1 MSALCL
7 ENVSHNFGAL
17 SAVNNVNLSI
27 DAGEFVCLLG
37 PSGCGK
43 TTILRLAAGLER
55 LQSGKITMDE
65 AIVANDK
72 ADLPPEKRSVGLVF
86 QDYALFPHL
95 DVSKNIEFGLK
106 HLSAPERKERV
117 RETLAQVGMADYL
130 HSYPHTL
137 SGGQQQRVAL
147 ARAIAPRPKLVL
159 LDEPF
164 SGLDVRLR
172 NQVREETLRVL
183 KENNIATL
191 MVTHDPEEAMF
202 MGDRVAIMNKG
213 QIVQFAPPNELY
225 TNPANAFVAHFFG
238 EVNEF
243 KGVCND
249 GHVVTPFG
257 ALEVPNMSHGTV
269 VDVLVRHEGI
279 VIGEKVNGTG
289 VEASVLKSRML
300 GKSNLVDF
308 KISNSLS
315 NDLYVKARLDNHA
328 VPLAGNDCV
337 LELDKRLTFV
347 FSSQQSK
354 QNTADD

>member
-7 ENVSHNFGAL
+7 ENVSHNFGIL
-17 SAVNNVNLSI
+17 PAVNNVNLSI
-27 DAGEFVCLLG
+27 NAGEFVCLLG

-43 TTILRLAAGLER
+43 TTILRLAAGLET
-55 LQSGKITMDE
+55 LQSGKITMGE
-65 AIVANDK
+65 TIVADDK

-95 DVSKNIEFGLK
+95 DVSSNIEFGLK
-106 HLSAPERKERV
+106 HLSGRERKERV
-117 RETLAQVGMADYL
+117 LETLTQVGMADYL
-130 HSYPHTL
+130 HAYPHTL

-191 MVTHDPEEAMF
+191 MVTHDPEEAMY

-213 QIVQFAPPNELY
+213 HIIQFAPPNELY
-225 TNPANAFVAHFFG
+225 SNPANAFVAHFFG

-243 KGVCND
+243 KGICHD
-249 GHVVTPFG
+249 GHVATPFG
-257 ALEVPNMSHGTV
+257 EIEVPDLRHGTA

-279 VIGEKVNGTG
+279 VLGKKVNGTG
-289 VEASVLKSRML
+289 VEASVLKSRLL
-300 GKSNLVDF
+300 GKTNLVDF
-308 KISNSLS
+308 KIPNGLAD
-315 NDLYVKARLDNHA
+315 DLYVKARLDNHTIP
-328 VPLAGNDCV
+328 VTGNDCV

-347 FSSQQSK
+347 FSAK
-354 QNTADD
+354 TPD

>member
-7 ENVSHNFGAL
+7 ENVSHNFGTLA
-17 SAVNNVNLSI
+17 AVNNVNLAI

-43 TTILRLAAGLER
+43 TTILRLAAGLEP
-55 LQSGKITMDE
+55 LQAGKITMGE
-65 AIVANDK
+65 TVVANDK

-95 DVSKNIEFGLK
+95 DVAKNIEFGLK
-106 HLSAPERKERV
+106 HLSAQDRKERV

-249 GHVVTPFG
+249 GHVATPFG
-257 ALEVPNMSHGTV
+257 TLEVPNLRHGTA

-279 VIGEKVNGTG
+279 VVGEKVNGTG

-308 KISNSLS
+308 KISNGLAE
-315 NDLYVKARLDNHA
+315 DLYVKARLDGHTIP
-328 VPLAGNDCV
+328 VAGNACV
-337 LELDKRLTFV
+337 LDLDKRLTFV
-347 FSSQQSK
+347 FSAK
-354 QNTADD
+354 IPD

>member
-7 ENVSHNFGAL
+7 ENVSHNFGIL
-17 SAVNNVNLSI
+17 PAVNNVNLSI
-27 DAGEFVCLLG
+27 NAGEFVCLLG

-43 TTILRLAAGLER
+43 TTILRLAAGLET
-55 LQSGKITMDE
+55 LQSGKITMDKT
-65 AIVANDK
+65 IVADDK
-72 ADLPPEKRSVGLVF
+72 VDLPPEKRSVGLVF

-106 HLSAPERKERV
+106 HLSGRERKERV
-117 RETLAQVGMADYL
+117 LETLAQVGMADYL
-130 HSYPHTL
+130 HAYPHTL

-191 MVTHDPEEAMF
+191 MVTHDPEEAMY

-213 QIVQFAPPNELY
+213 QIIQFAPPNELY
-225 TNPANAFVAHFFG
+225 NNPANAFVAHFFG

-243 KGVCND
+243 KGICHD
-249 GHVVTPFG
+249 GHVATPFG
-257 ALEVPNMSHGTV
+257 EIEVPDLHHGTA

-279 VIGEKVNGTG
+279 VLGKKVNGTG

-308 KISNSLS
+308 KISNGLAD
-315 NDLYVKARLDNHA
+315 DLYVKARLDNHTIP
-328 VPLAGNDCV
+328 VTGNDCV

-347 FSSQQSK
+347 FSAK
-354 QNTADD
+354 TPD